1 MRANITESA
10 IDVFF
15 QYNPTIVERIKKV
28 PGHRWDKQSRCWHV
42 PIIQAE
48 NLIGEFKEVLPS
60 SDIEKLHHVNDI
72 IVSPPPPTLK
82 SEEELKAQNLTI
94 LPFQWYGYNFLL
106 SRRKCF
112 LADETG
118 LGKSVQSILAAEQLF
133 YLNKIHKAI
142 IFAPRPIISQWK
154 DEILKFIN
162 IDDSNII
169 LLDGSKSERQELYS
183 RINDSSI
190 KYVIMNYEKARL
202 EDFALDFDVGRLLIL
217 DEVTKIKNYKSKVF
231 QSFSMIPANY
241 KFLLSGRPL
250 QNYPG
255 EIYTL
260 NTLLENHLLGSF
272 REFRGQY
279 AVLETFRKYNQ
290 DDPSSPTIITKI
302 SDWRNL
308 DKLGAI
314 LKKVVLRRTAKEVL
328 PELPP
333 ITKEVYNVYPTQ
345 IEKEVYDSIFNHID
359 IKLQNA
365 SSENH
370 YYIYNVLP
378 LVVLEREFLDS
389 PRLLMLFPSKHAAE
403 IISEFGEFDY
413 DGSKLDEIGNVVDMA
428 RDGQII
434 IFTQYERMARLL
446 KQKLDTLGETS
457 EVYGGDAPISIRSDF
472 LAEKFRIIVS
482 TDKGAYGVNEFRNA
496 KTIINYDLPDNPA
509 VLDQRLGRISG
520 LRQSGNI
527 LVVNMLVPDQD
538 MREAKIQEILN
549 RKNVY
554 FSEVFQ

>member
-15 QYNPTIVERIKKV
+15 QYDPTVVERIKKI
-28 PGHRWDKQSRCWHV
+28 PGHQWDRQSRCWHV

-48 NLIGEFKEVLPS
+48 NLISEFKDILPS
-60 SDIEKLHHVNDI
+60 NDVEKLQHVND
-72 IVSPPPPTLK
+72 VTVFPPPPTLR
-82 SEEELKAQNLTI
+82 SEEELKAQNLAI

-118 LGKSVQSILAAEQLF
+118 LGKSVQSILAAEELF
-133 YLNKIHKAI
+133 HLNKIQKAI

-154 DEILKFIN
+154 DEIHKFIN
-162 IDDSNII
+162 IDDSSIV

-183 RINDSSI
+183 HINDSMV

-202 EDFALDFDVGRLLIL
+202 EDFALDLDARRLLIL

-260 NTLLENHLLGSF
+260 NTLLGNHLLGSF
-272 REFRGQY
+272 REFRERY
-279 AVLETFRKYNQ
+279 AILETIRKYNP
-290 DDPSSPTIITKI
+290 DDPTSPTIITKV

-308 DKLGAI
+308 DKLGGI
-314 LKKVVLRRTAKEVL
+314 LKKVILRRTAKEVL

-345 IEKEVYDSIFNHID
+345 AEKEVYDSIFNQID
-359 IKLQNA
+359 MKLQNA
-365 SSENH
+365 SSESH

-378 LVVLEREFLDS
+378 LIILEREFLDS
-389 PRLLMLFPSKHAAE
+389 PRLLALSSSQYAAE
-403 IISEFGEFDY
+403 IISEFGEFNY
-413 DGSKLDEIGNVVDMA
+413 DGSKLEEIGNVVDMA
-428 RDGQII
+428 REGQII
-434 IFTQYERMARLL
+434 IFTQYERMAHLL
-446 KQKLDTLGETS
+446 KRKLDALGETS
-457 EVYGGDAPISIRSDF
+457 EVYGGDAPISVRSDF

-527 LVVNMLVPDQD
+527 LVVNLFVPDQD

-549 RKNVY
+549 RKNIY